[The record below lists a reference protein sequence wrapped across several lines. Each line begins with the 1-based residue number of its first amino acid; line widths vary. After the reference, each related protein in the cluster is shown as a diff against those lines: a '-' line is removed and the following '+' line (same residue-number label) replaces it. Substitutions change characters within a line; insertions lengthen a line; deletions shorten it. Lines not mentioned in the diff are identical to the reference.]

1 MSSNSNNNRKKEALD
16 YHSMGRPGK
25 IAVVPTKPHSSQRDL
40 TLAYSP
46 GVAEP
51 CLAIAENSE
60 DAYKYTAKGNLVAV
74 ISNGTAV
81 LGLGDIGAQAG
92 KPVMEGKGLLFKIF
106 ADIDVFDIELDTKNV
121 DEFVN
126 IVKALEPTF
135 GGINLEDIKAPECFE
150 IERRLK
156 EEMNIPV
163 MHDDQHGTAII
174 SGAAL
179 INACELTGKDLSTTK
194 IVVNGAGAAA
204 ISCTSMY
211 IAVGAKKE
219 NIVMLDSKGVIR
231 QDREQ
236 LDKSKAEFATTRDIH
251 TLADAVN
258 GADVFIGLSAADVLT
273 PEMLLTMAEKPIV
286 LAMANPNPEIA
297 YDLAVATRKDII
309 MGTGRS
315 DYPNQVNNVLGFPY
329 IFRGALDVRAT
340 RINEEMK
347 IAAVRAIAA
356 LAKQYVP
363 EEVNQAYGT
372 NNLKFGTDY
381 IIPKPTDPRLITEV
395 SIAVA
400 KAAIESGVARQVITD
415 WEQYKEDL
423 RKRSG
428 KDDGIM
434 RMLTRKAKQDPK
446 KVVFAEADNYKTLR
460 AAQIVKEE
468 KIAFP
473 ILLGNRQK
481 IEGLIKEYDFELGD
495 VEIID
500 PLTEADTARFNKYA
514 DHLYAKR
521 QRRGISANDAKKL
534 MLNRN
539 YFAASMVQFGEADT
553 LISGLTKNYGSTIR
567 PALQVIGA
575 KPNSRVAGM
584 YMMLTEKGPIFFGDT
599 TVNEDPNAEELADIS
614 LLLNN
619 AIKRFNIKPRIALLS
634 YSNFGSNDGKV
645 ATKMRE
651 TAKILR
657 EKAPEVIV
665 DGDIQANFALNSQ
678 MLKSNFPFSALNG
691 EPANTLVFPNLES
704 GNIAYKLLQEVGNA
718 EAVGPILL
726 GMNKP
731 VHVLQ
736 LDSSV
741 REIVN
746 MVTIAVVDVQEH
758 EKQK

>member
-1 MSSNSNNNRKKEALD
+1 MSNINRKKDALN
-16 YHSMGRPGK
+16 YHAMGRPGK
-25 IAVVPTKPHSSQRDL
+25 IAVVPTKPYNSQRDL
-40 TLAYSP
+40 SLAYSP

-51 CLAIAENSE
+51 CLAIAENPE

-156 EEMNIPV
+156 AEMNIPV

-179 INACELTGKDLSTTK
+179 INACELQEKNIADVK

-204 ISCTSMY
+204 ISCTAMY
-211 IAVGAKKE
+211 VAVGARKE

-231 QDREQ
+231 RDRET
-236 LDKSKAEFATTRDIH
+236 LDATKAEWATDRDIT
-251 TLADAVN
+251 TLADAVKD
-258 GADVFIGLSAADVLT
+258 ADVFIGLSAADVLT
-273 PEMLLTMAEKPIV
+273 AEMLKTMAPKPIV

-297 YDLAVATRKDII
+297 YDLAVATREDII

-340 RINEEMK
+340 AINEEMK
-347 IAAVRAIAA
+347 IAAVRAIAE
-356 LAKQYVP
+356 LAKEPVP
-363 EEVNQAYGT
+363 EEVNQAYNT
-372 NNLKFGTDY
+372 SNLRFGIDY
-381 IIPKPTDPRLITEV
+381 VIPKPTDPRLITEV

-400 KAAIESGVARQVITD
+400 KAAIESGIARKKIENWD
-415 WEQYKEDL
+415 LYKEEL
-423 RKRSG
+423 RKRLG

-434 RMLTRKAKQDPK
+434 RNLSAVAKNNPK
-446 KVVFAEADNYKTLR
+446 RVVFAEADNYKTLR

-468 KIAFP
+468 GIALP
-473 ILLGNRQK
+473 ILLGNKEK
-481 IEGLIKEYDFELGD
+481 IKSLIEEYAFDLD
-495 VEIID
+495 NVNIID
-500 PLTEADTARFNKYA
+500 PREEVKTPRFGEYVDNLFK
-514 DHLYAKR
+514 KR
-521 QRRGISANDAKKL
+521 QRRGLSKFDATQL
-534 MLNRN
+534 ITNRN
-539 YFAASMVQFGEADT
+539 YYAASMVEFGDADT
-553 LISGLTKNYGSTIR
+553 LISGLTRNYASTIK

-575 KPNSRVAGM
+575 KPGSRIAGM
-584 YMMLTEKGPIFFGDT
+584 YMMLTEKGPLFFGDT
-599 TVNEDPNAEELADIS
+599 TVNENPTAEELADITV
-614 LLLNN
+614 L
-619 AIKRFNIKPRIALLS
+619 IEKTVRRFNVKPRVALLS
-634 YSNFGSNDGKV
+634 YSNFGSNDGPTSIKV
-645 ATKMRE
+645 RE
-651 TAKILR
+651 AVKLLHQNH
-657 EKAPEVIV
+657 PNLVV
-665 DGDIQANFALNSQ
+665 DGELQANFALNSDL
-678 MLKSNFPFSALNG
+678 LKSNFPFSTLNG
-691 EPANTLVFPNLES
+691 EAANTLIFPNLES
-704 GNIAYKLLQEVGNA
+704 GNIAYKMLQEVGNA

-746 MVTIAVVDVQEH
+746 MVTIAVVDAQSH
-758 EKQK
+758 DKQ

>member
-1 MSSNSNNNRKKEALD
+1 MSTNRKKDALD
-16 YHSMGRPGK
+16 YHAMGRPGK
-25 IAVVPTKPHSSQRDL
+25 IAVVPTKPHNSQRDL
-40 TLAYSP
+40 SLAYSP

-60 DAYKYTAKGNLVAV
+60 DAYKYTSKGNLVAV

-135 GGINLEDIKAPECFE
+135 GGVNLEDIKAPECFE

-179 INACELTGKDLSTTK
+179 INACELTGKDISQVK

-211 IAVGAKKE
+211 MAVGAKKE

-231 QDREQ
+231 ADREN
-236 LDKSKAEFATTRDIH
+236 LDATKAQFATDKDLH
-251 TLADAVN
+251 TLADAVKN
-258 GADVFIGLSAADVLT
+258 ADVFIGLSAADVLT
-273 PEMLLTMAEKPIV
+273 PDMLLSMAPRPIV

-297 YDLAVATRKDII
+297 YDLAVATRDDVI

-340 RINEEMK
+340 CINEEMK
-347 IAAVRAIAA
+347 IAAVHAIAE
-356 LAKQYVP
+356 LAKQPVP
-363 EEVNQAYGT
+363 EEVNQAYDT
-372 NNLKFGTDY
+372 NNLRFGPEY

-395 SIAVA
+395 SVAVA
-400 KAAIESGVARQVITD
+400 KAAMASGVSRIEIQD
-415 WEQYKEDL
+415 WETYTDDL
-423 RKRSG
+423 RKRLG
-428 KDDGIM
+428 KDDRII
-434 RMLTRKAKQDPK
+434 RNLTSRAKKNPK
-446 KVVFAEADNYKTLR
+446 RVVFAEADNYKTLR

-468 KIAFP
+468 GIAFP
-473 ILLGNRQK
+473 ILLGDKVKIQK
-481 IEGLIKEYDFELGD
+481 LIKEYSFELED
-495 VEIID
+495 VEIIN
-500 PLTEADTARFNKYA
+500 PAEEKGSERFQKFVK
-514 DHLYAKR
+514 HLYDKR
-521 QRRGISANDAKKL
+521 QRRGLTEHEAIKLISS
-534 MLNRN
+534 NRN

-553 LISGLTKNYGSTIR
+553 LISGLTRNYATTIR

-584 YMMLTEKGPIFFGDT
+584 YIMLTSKGPLFFGDT
-599 TVNEDPNAEELADIS
+599 TVNADPTSEELADIAI
-614 LLLNN
+614 LLDEAVRRLN
-619 AIKRFNIKPRIALLS
+619 ITPRIALLS
-634 YSNFGSNDGKV
+634 YSNFGSNDGRTAVKV
-645 ATKMRE
+645 RE
-651 TAKILR
+651 AAKVLR
-657 EKAPEVIV
+657 NKAPHIIA
-665 DGDIQANFALNSQ
+665 DGDIQANFALNSEL
-678 MLKSNFPFSALNG
+678 LKANFPFSTLNG
-691 EPANTLVFPNLES
+691 GPANTLVFPSLES
-704 GNIAYKLLQEVGNA
+704 GNIAYKLLQEAGDA

-758 EKQK
+758 EKRG